1 MLSDTFLPSLIWNTK
16 PHQMM
21 DIVNI
26 MMKVAQ
32 EMSDDTNWDEYW
44 KRVGFIK
51 E

>member
-1 MLSDTFLPSLIWNTK
+1 
-16 PHQMM
+16 MM